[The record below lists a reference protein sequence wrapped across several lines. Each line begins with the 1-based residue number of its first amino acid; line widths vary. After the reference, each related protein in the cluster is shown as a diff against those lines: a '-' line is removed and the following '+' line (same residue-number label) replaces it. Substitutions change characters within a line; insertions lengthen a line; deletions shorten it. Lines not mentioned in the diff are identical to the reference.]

1 MTIST
6 SDAGKQ
12 LAAARV
18 PKERHCAVCGKA
30 FVTVGRGIYCSEA
43 HRQRAKYL
51 RNLEKQSRKSG

>member
-12 LAAARV
+12 LAAARP
-18 PKERHCAVCGKA
+18 PKERRCAVCGKV
-30 FVTVGRGIYCSEA
+30 FVTVGRGVYCSEA

-51 RNLEKQSRKSG
+51 RNLEKQRKPG